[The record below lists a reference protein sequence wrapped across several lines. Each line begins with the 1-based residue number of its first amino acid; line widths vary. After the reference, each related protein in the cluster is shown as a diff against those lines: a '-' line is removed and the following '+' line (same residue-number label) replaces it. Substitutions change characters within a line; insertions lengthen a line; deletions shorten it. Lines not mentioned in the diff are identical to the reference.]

1 MKLLSPLQD
10 FGDCVKIMRQDEKSG
25 WIQCSIPCNLCG
37 ATEARI
43 LANRSRSGNP
53 LRTVICPQCGLAW
66 TDPLPHNPRDFYQD
80 DYRISYK
87 GTYTPKPKHILRA
100 GKVALH
106 RHGKIARLLEKK
118 MAILDIGSGGG
129 EFAYLLKT
137 LGHDVQGIEP
147 NKGYAD
153 YSIRQYGLDVQ
164 VGFVQD
170 ARFQGKTFEL
180 ITIWHVLEH
189 TENPFGVLLKLHDL
203 LQPEGMLVIEVPNME
218 ATCQSPKS
226 TFHEAHIFNFN
237 PATLQKLAAK
247 AGFTFV
253 EHSMSDDGGNITI
266 IVQKKS
272 AGNPGKLELNIQGN
286 AEKIIGIVRNHTP
299 IKHYLT
305 LRPYARLLRRVRQS
319 LAEKRKA
326 GSAKEGKVLLDALYA
341 TLARDHRANGSGAAA

>member
-1 MKLLSPLQD
+1 
-10 FGDCVKIMRQDEKSG
+10 MRQDEKSG
-25 WIQCSIPCNLCG
+25 WIQCSAPCNLCG
-37 ATEARI
+37 ATEARV
-43 LANRSRSGNP
+43 LASRGRSGKP
-53 LRTVICPQCGLAW
+53 LRTVICARCGLAW

-106 RHGKIARLLEKK
+106 RHGKIAHLLAKK
-118 MAILDIGSGGG
+118 MCILDIGSGGG

-153 YSIRQYGLDVQ
+153 YSIREYGLSAQ

-170 ARFQGKTFEL
+170 VALPEKNFEL

-189 TENPFGVLLKLHDL
+189 TENPLGVLLKLHEL
-203 LQPEGMLVIEVPNME
+203 LQVDGMLVIEVPNIE
-218 ATCQSPKS
+218 AICQSPKS

-237 PATLQKLAAK
+237 LATLQKLAAK
-247 AGFTFV
+247 AGFAFV
-253 EHSMSDDGGNITI
+253 EHSMSDDGGNITL

-272 AGNPGKLELNIQGN
+272 AGNPGKTELDIPGN

-299 IKHYLT
+299 LRHYLT
-305 LRPYARLLRRVRQS
+305 AHPYARLLRRIRQS
-319 LAEKRKA
+319 LAERRDA
-326 GSAKEGKVLLDALYA
+326 GNAKEGKALLDTLYA
-341 TLARDHRANGSGAAA
+341 PLARDHRTNDSGATQ